1 VSSAKLA
8 LAYPLLLFLSLF
20 SSFRRHSRIDLLCHD
35 GRPRHD
41 STDFLPNPV
50 VFFTPQFSC
59 IPGHATRNDLHRF
72 EDGYRRR
79 ERRRGEMG
87 EGQKSSNNKQPP
99 KRDDCSIEFVSLCV
113 DWDGSGQLGRQHV
126 SSGVYVCERVGF
138 SRRCSAERWT
148 GKQDSPLN
156 TQEALK
162 DMGFDPRSVF
172 RSVSPP
178 SSPS

>member
-1 VSSAKLA
+1 MTSLSLGPPLAHGHGFNQPATWTEDQPGLVSSAKLA

-79 ERRRGEMG
+79 ERRRRGEMG
-87 EGQKSSNNKQPP
+87 EGKTKVFKQQPQ
-99 KRDDCSIEFVSLCV
+99 KRDDCIIEFVSLCV

-126 SSGVYVCERVGF
+126 SSGVCVRACGF
-138 SRRCSAERWT
+138 WPKAFGREMDWET
-148 GKQDSPLN
+148 I
-156 TQEALK
+156 
-162 DMGFDPRSVF
+162 
-172 RSVSPP
+172 
-178 SSPS
+178 